1 MLKFITKVLGK
12 KTYRLYLNPDTNEY
26 QRKQDLRSYVK
37 SLGMTEQDWYNDRF
51 LPKDQDRNPIIP
63 ICKKSGCNNKCKFLN
78 CIEGYYCACSTSHGA
93 SYKRSMEYKIE
104 KYGEDEALRMDK
116 EMRDRM
122 SKSRTL
128 QGYID
133 RLGPIDGPR
142 RWEEDNRKKCHSL
155 ENFIKRYGPVDGPI
169 EFKKYRETRRYSM
182 SLEGR
187 IEKFGEEIGTAMY
200 EETRRKKRTSMTL
213 DSYIQKFGEAE
224 GVRKF
229 NELYDTRSNSHS
241 IDNYKKLYGEEEGA
255 RRHSE
260 WVKNM
265 SYSGSLDGYI
275 DRYGFELGIKRWDEV
290 INSRR
295 SDLNGYIRR
304 YGEVEGTKLYREHCR
319 SMGFNRTKDGYI
331 LKYGEEEGLRR
342 YNEVIEHASYVR
354 SIEGMIDKYGPIE
367 GPKRWNEWMSNTGFS
382 RGLNGDS
389 SKYSKI
395 SLELFDNVTS
405 HLYGVVD
412 LCDLHYGPGDE
423 WRVLTGATNCDISIA
438 RFLDFSIPR
447 YKLAIEFDGD
457 YWHPSINE
465 EDIIEF
471 STGVVRDHDILNELS
486 REYSLIKLGW
496 KILHIKEYDY
506 RSNPELEVNKCINF
520 IKSIVL
526 HKLKHYQ
533 LCIK

>member
-354 SIEGMIDKYGPIE
+354 SLEGHIDKYGPVE
-367 GPKRWNEWMSNTGFS
+367 GPKKWEGWISNIGFS
-382 RGLNGDS
+382 RGINGDNS
-389 SKYSKI
+389 LKYSRV
-395 SLELFDNVTS
+395 SQSLFDELLS
-405 HLYGVVD
+405 RLYGMVNLSDV
-412 LCDLHYGPGDE
+412 LYGTDE
-423 WRVLTGATNCDISIA
+423 WRVTTGSKNYDISLV
-438 RFLDFSIPR
+438 RFLDFSIPK

-457 YWHPSINE
+457 YWHPTITE

-471 STGVVRDHDILNELS
+471 STGVVKDWDILNTLS
-486 REYSLIKLGW
+486 RGYSLTKLGW
-496 KILHIKEYDY
+496 KVLHIRECNYYEDPD
-506 RSNPELEVNKCINF
+506 REINKCIDF

-526 HKLKHYQ
+526 YNKN
-533 LCIK
+533 